1 MFKEQF
7 YIRLILNIIVGMM
20 FAFALYKMAKH
31 NNQETSPM
39 PHKIMHVFG
48 WIFIGLSIV
57 CLCTCIYYLT
67 IVDFPHQL
75 RGPFIGHSAI
85 VRSTSAV
92 FYWGYPTLIQ
102 NSVLTMALAI
112 FDFLGIS
119 AYFMYFKSSNSKWW
133 EKVLK
138 FFVVL
143 LLYALMASSTNFHY
157 FDFPEF
163 VAPILF
169 FILWLAIV
177 NRKDSPIR
185 PIDDIIPNKL
195 AICIDNKEKNAKQPD
210 ISSCNVD
217 EFSTSLRIDNIK
229 VSTENNSSINSTLS
243 TESNSDTKHNE
254 VLFCRHCGK
263 RIEKDSIFCKYCGG
277 RLDKDNLKSPKTS
290 MSRIA
295 ELANVLILGFSKLAQ
310 KIQLRFRTNN
320 IRQNKFTHAL
330 GIMCKTLLIF
340 ALMTGVAF
348 GLWYYIDEIRPERK
362 AEQILIS
369 EQAILNNLNEN
380 ELYIKCK
387 DIIIAHSIP
396 ECGKSWRDRE
406 NLREL
411 SSLAWQKIEKL
422 AYNGN
427 AEAQCML
434 GVRYGGYDFLA
445 EVWDEYQFKDGSYRN
460 PNLDYSKA
468 AYWYLKAA
476 EQNHSG
482 AQNNLGNCYKYG
494 NGVEESMEKAIY
506 WFKQSASN
514 GNDYGQLHFGD
525 CFRDGYKKQIGQH
538 WEKDSDYIGYYSW
551 TYKLGYREVPDF
563 EIVLKQDLDSAKF
576 YWSKSA
582 AQGNMQAKERLQ
594 KIY

>member
-1 MFKEQF
+1 
-7 YIRLILNIIVGMM
+7 
-20 FAFALYKMAKH
+20 
-31 NNQETSPM
+31 
-39 PHKIMHVFG
+39 
-48 WIFIGLSIV
+48 
-57 CLCTCIYYLT
+57 
-67 IVDFPHQL
+67 
-75 RGPFIGHSAI
+75 
-85 VRSTSAV
+85 
-92 FYWGYPTLIQ
+92 
-102 NSVLTMALAI
+102 
-112 FDFLGIS
+112 
-119 AYFMYFKSSNSKWW
+119 
-133 EKVLK
+133 
-138 FFVVL
+138 
-143 LLYALMASSTNFHY
+143 
-157 FDFPEF
+157 
-163 VAPILF
+163 
-169 FILWLAIV
+169 
-177 NRKDSPIR
+177 
-185 PIDDIIPNKL
+185 
-195 AICIDNKEKNAKQPD
+195 
-210 ISSCNVD
+210 
-217 EFSTSLRIDNIK
+217 
-229 VSTENNSSINSTLS
+229 
-243 TESNSDTKHNE
+243 
-254 VLFCRHCGK
+254 
-263 RIEKDSIFCKYCGG
+263 
-277 RLDKDNLKSPKTS
+277 

-295 ELANVLILGFSKLAQ
+295 ELANVLIRGFSKLAQ
-310 KIQLRFRTNN
+310 KIQLRFHTNN
-320 IRQNKFTHAL
+320 IRQNKFAHAL

-348 GLWYYIDEIRPERK
+348 GIWYYIDEIRPERK